1 MVLFDEGAV
10 KGESKAEFVY
20 RVLRDD
26 ILSGQ
31 YAPGTALYIRE
42 LSTQLGVSRTPV
54 KEAISRLAIED
65 YVELLPNRCAII
77 SRISATEI
85 IELLELRESLEC
97 SAAYYAALR
106 HTKADVLQLQ
116 QIEQRHHQIPVES
129 KNELAACDREFHMA
143 IAKSAYNHQM
153 YQMIEKVFFK
163 LTRVE
168 SVITQAH
175 LPDSLVQHNNVLE
188 AIQEGNAEAARRYMS
203 EHDQDILT
211 AIRLFQYQNIHLF
224 RT

>member
-42 LSTQLGVSRTPV
+42 LST
-54 KEAISRLAIED
+54 
-65 YVELLPNRCAII
+65 
-77 SRISATEI
+77 
-85 IELLELRESLEC
+85 
-97 SAAYYAALR
+97 
-106 HTKADVLQLQ
+106 QLQ

-163 LTRVE
+163 LTRVD